1 MTFQSQNLTRAEL
14 YEKVWTTPMR
24 TLAKEFG
31 LSDVGLAKLCRRHD
45 IPTPG
50 LGYWRLV
57 ETGHPPSRVPLP
69 PVESPNSERV
79 TIAAHEP
86 QPFDI
91 PRKSERTP
99 SPKIQV
105 QDDREI
111 THPLALRTKKLFE
124 PTSKDDRGRFIPAQ
138 LKASHLQVSK
148 NSMPRALRILDA
160 LFFAVEAQGCT
171 VEWGNAP
178 DARLSILLDGEKL
191 YFSLA
196 ESFSRKPHT
205 PTPAEAARKQKEHY
219 VYTSQWDFE
228 PTGVLHLS
236 IDNLPYDLQSVRKSW
251 SDGRFQRIEKCLSD
265 CVAILPHLTKAIKI
279 VHEENRRR
287 QIQREEEA
295 KRREEAQRRQF
306 EYDRKAKVSEEFLA
320 GWTKSRE
327 FHEFANALIT
337 KTETSTLDDDVK
349 KELRKISHWLARHAE
364 YLDPLT
370 DFKWMIKKF
379 KNSDGYG
386 DDFDEVEQT

>member
-1 MTFQSQNLTRAEL
+1 MAFQNRTLTRAEL
-14 YEKVWTTPMR
+14 YQKVWTTPVR

-31 LSDVGLAKLCRRHD
+31 LSDVGLAKLCHRHNL
-45 IPTPG
+45 PTHG
-50 LGYWRLV
+50 LGHWRLV
-57 ETGHPPSRVPLP
+57 ETGQAPSRVPLP
-69 PVESPNSERV
+69 SVESSNSERI
-79 TIAAHEP
+79 TITVREL

-124 PTSKDDRGRFIPAQ
+124 PTSKDDRGQFIPTK
-138 LKASHLQVSK
+138 LKAPHLRVSK

-160 LFFAVEAQGCT
+160 LFFAVEAQDYA

-178 DARLSILLDGEKL
+178 DAWLSVNLDGEKL
-191 YFSLA
+191 HFSLA

-205 PTPAEAARKQKEHY
+205 LTPAEAARKQKGQY
-219 VYTSQWDFE
+219 IYTPQRDFE
-228 PTGVLHLS
+228 PTGALHLS
-236 IDNLPYDLQSVRKSW
+236 IDNLPYDLRSVRKSW

-279 VHEENRRR
+279 VEEEDKREQAR
-287 QIQREEEA
+287 REEEA
-295 KRREEAQRRQF
+295 KRHEEAQRRQLD
-306 EYDRKAKVSEEFLA
+306 YDRRTKVSEEFLA
-320 GWTKSRE
+320 GWKKNHE
-327 FHEFANALIT
+327 FHEFASALIT
-337 KTETSTLDDDVK
+337 KTETSKLDGNVK
-349 KELRKISHWLARHAE
+349 KELRKISRWIARHAE

-370 DFKWMIKKF
+370 DFKWMIDKI
-379 KNSDGYG
+379 KNSYGYG
-386 DDFDEVEQT
+386 DDFDEVE